1 MNVENIFLLK
11 MGIFYDE
18 LQFDDRVKEDLFT
31 GTISREP
38 GYADILKR
46 WAIGNRLTDYEQEI
60 TTSILIF
67 YPEYILEQGKAN
79 EFILLAR
86 KFLHQPD
93 LQNSLNPE
101 KGLFLYTLLF
111 LLLKQGRK
119 EESLEVLEILE
130 IFVFSYDPANGIIGK
145 HDKTIS
151 ETDYINKSNILV
163 PSIFTLNLENAY
175 TRILT
180 LIMDCREILSLKPG
194 FNISQLPS
202 LPVKKLSVFEGTG
215 FRSQALEFYHKKEY
229 DKASVIYRK
238 MLIHKF
244 ESPGTLTH
252 MARLEIICGNMVQAG
267 IYIVNAW
274 RIRHEAPA
282 YVLARILYFII
293 LINIART
300 VPFDKWI
307 GCLKQVC
314 NQPESKMQWDME
326 RLLSQYEKD
335 FPPQHISLV
344 ETLLEVLSGSDD
356 EGQLNKFEV
365 WQKTAPIPFEEWP
378 DFDIVF

>member
-1 MNVENIFLLK
+1 MWKNLFLLK

-18 LQFDDRVKEDLFT
+18 LQFDDRVQEDLFT
-31 GTISREP
+31 VTDSREP

-46 WAIGNRLTDYEQEI
+46 WASGNKLTDHEQEI

-67 YPEYILEQGKAN
+67 YPEYILDYGKEK
-79 EFILLAR
+79 EFIELAQ
-86 KFLHQPD
+86 KFLQQPD

-119 EESLEVLEILE
+119 EESIGVLEILE
-130 IFVFSYDPANGIIGK
+130 IFFFSYDQTNGTIGN
-145 HDKTIS
+145 HDKTNS
-151 ETDYINKSNILV
+151 DTDNNSKSNI
-163 PSIFTLNLENAY
+163 PAFSIFTLNLENAY

-194 FNISQLPS
+194 FNISQLPG
-202 LPVKKLSVFEGTG
+202 LHFKKLSVFEGTG
-215 FRSQALEFYHKKEY
+215 FRSQALELYHKKEY
-229 DKASVIYRK
+229 GKAAAIYRR

-244 ESPGTLTH
+244 EPPGTLTH
-252 MARLEIICGNMVQAG
+252 MARLEIICGNMGQAG
-267 IYIVNAW
+267 IFIVNAW
-274 RIRHEAPA
+274 RIRHEAPV

-293 LINIART
+293 LINMART
-300 VPFDKWI
+300 VPLDKWI
-307 GCLKQVC
+307 GCIKQVC
-314 NQPESKMQWDME
+314 NQPECKMQWDMD
-326 RLLSQYEKD
+326 RVLSQYEKD
-335 FPPQHISLV
+335 FPLQHISLLQ
-344 ETLLEVLSGSDD
+344 TLLEVLSGSDD